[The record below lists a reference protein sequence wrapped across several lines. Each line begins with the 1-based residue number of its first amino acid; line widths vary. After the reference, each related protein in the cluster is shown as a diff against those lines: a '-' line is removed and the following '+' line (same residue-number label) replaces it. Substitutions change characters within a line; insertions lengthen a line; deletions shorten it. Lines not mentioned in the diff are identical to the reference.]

1 MAWQIRLRLWSRIPE
16 PYPCED
22 HGSTD
27 CKIPCFL
34 CKVVI
39 RPTEA
44 HICLRKPTRVRY
56 FVYSTKLWIPFSE
69 SIPNGATGLSKRR
82 SYHALIYSSWN
93 PHS

>member
-1 MAWQIRLRLWSRIPE
+1 MAWQIRLH
-16 PYPCED
+16 

-27 CKIPCFL
+27 F
-34 CKVVI
+34 I

-44 HICLRKPTRVRY
+44 HICLRKPTRD
-56 FVYSTKLWIPFSE
+56 TNLWIPFSE
-69 SIPNGATGLSKRR
+69 SIPNGATGFSRRR